1 MRNVRA
7 GDVVVVVRRMMMD
20 KVPPLAPRLRPSQ
33 SKMMVGEELK
43 AETAT
48 EMEVT
53 LSQSIAALD
62 IFLGVNLGERGME
75 AGGCGPRSTI

>member
-20 KVPPLAPRLRPSQ
+20 KVPPRAPRLRPSQ
-33 SKMMVGEELK
+33 SRMMVGEELK

-48 EMEVT
+48 EMELT
-53 LSQSIAALD
+53 LSQSIAACD
-62 IFLGVNLGERGME
+62 IFLGVDFGERG
-75 AGGCGPRSTI
+75 